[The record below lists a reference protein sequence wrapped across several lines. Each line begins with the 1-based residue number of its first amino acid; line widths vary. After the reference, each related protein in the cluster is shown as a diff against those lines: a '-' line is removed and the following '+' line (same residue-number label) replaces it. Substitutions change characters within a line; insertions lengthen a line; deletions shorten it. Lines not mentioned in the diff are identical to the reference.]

1 MNGARA
7 KTARRAPLMAVGMLA
22 MACGAW
28 LGLIRIG
35 WNLPLPWPDQLGA
48 HGPLMVSGFL
58 GTLIGLERAVA
69 LGRPWAYGAP
79 VATAAGALL
88 IDFATTA
95 GPGALAMTAGS
106 LVLVAIFAIVCR
118 RQPAL
123 FTFTMAL
130 GAIVWLAG
138 NLLWLDGASIFRVVY
153 GWMAFLV
160 LTVAGER
167 LELNRVL
174 RPTRAVQSWFAL
186 AAALLVAGA
195 LATFPWPETG
205 VRITGLALLLLAS
218 WLFRHDVATR
228 TVRRHGVTRFMA
240 LTLIGGY
247 AWLGVGGALAVA
259 AGAATPGVVYDATL
273 HAVFLGFVVSMV
285 FAHAPVI
292 VPAVLN
298 IGLEYRP
305 AFYAPVAVLH
315 ISLLLR
321 IAGDLVDTLGRWR
334 VWGGLLNAAALLL
347 FAVTTFWS
355 AAVRPSGV
363 GRAVSRVV
371 G

>member
-1 MNGARA
+1 MTAAGA
-7 KTARRAPLMAVGMLA
+7 KTARRAPLMAIGLLA

-88 IDFATTA
+88 LDFGWSP

-106 LVLVAIFAIVCR
+106 AVVVAIFAIVCW

-123 FTFTMAL
+123 FTVTMAL
-130 GAIVWLAG
+130 GAVAWLAG
-138 NLLWLDGASIFRVVY
+138 NLQWLAGASIFRVVY
-153 GWMAFLV
+153 FWVAFLV
-160 LTVAGER
+160 LTIAGER

-174 RPTRAVQSWFAL
+174 RPTRGVRAAFAFATVL
-186 AAALLVAGA
+186 LLVGTATTNPFPGAGVRLVGVALLV
-195 LATFPWPETG
+195 LTVWL
-205 VRITGLALLLLAS
+205 VRY
-218 WLFRHDVATR
+218 DVATR
-228 TVRRHGVTRFMA
+228 TVRRHGVTRFIA
-240 LTLIGGY
+240 LTLLGGY
-247 AWLGVGGALAVA
+247 AWLGVGGLLALAFA
-259 AGAATPGVVYDATL
+259 PATPGVVYDATL
-273 HAVFLGFVVSMV
+273 HAIFLGFVVSMV

-292 VPAVLN
+292 VPAVVN
-298 IGLEYRP
+298 VRLEYRP
-305 AFYAPVAVLH
+305 TFYVHVAVLH
-315 ISLLLR
+315 VSLLLR
-321 IAGDLVDTLGRWR
+321 VIGDLVDVLGRWR
-334 VWGGLLNAAALLL
+334 VWGGLFNALALLL
-347 FAVTTFWS
+347 FAVNTFWSVAAGS
-355 AAVRPSGV
+355 AAVRGP
-363 GRAVSRVV
+363 VSRVA